1 MVDGFYKSVAKI
13 LKQNDFWRV
22 DGGKGSHEKWVN
34 NAGVT
39 LTVPRNLASR
49 HTANGI
55 LKSSGVSQ
63 RL

>member
-1 MVDGFYKSVAKI
+1 MVEGFYKSISKI
-13 LKQNDFWRV
+13 LSDSDFWRI

-34 NAGVT
+34 EAGLT
-39 LTVPRNLASR
+39 LTVPRNLLSR

-55 LKSSGVSQ
+55 LKSAGIDK